1 VSHAPP
7 AGGLGGREPGPRV
20 LCVDDEPL
28 VLGLMTRLLET
39 QNAYVRAVGS
49 PREALVAFANDR
61 FDLVITDIRMPRM
74 DGHDLVAEIRARD
87 PAVPILVATGQAS
100 VDTAMR
106 SLREG
111 ATGMLL
117 KPFTGEEFRT
127 EVRAALDRSRIRH
140 DALQY
145 RFMTPILDGVALALT
160 AAIEARDLETGEHC
174 QQLGWMGERVAALM
188 GCSEQE
194 RTTIRIGGYLHD
206 VGKIAIADRLLLK
219 ADRLTEDE
227 YAEMQRHAAIGG
239 DIVSTHVAMA
249 GIASVVRHHHERYD
263 GLGYPDHLVGDAI
276 PLGARIIAIADAISA
291 MTNDRPYHRATSLD
305 EAWAEV
311 QRGSGRQF
319 DPAVVEVYREV
330 VGTDI
335 VDAPAVTQGTTIAIV
350 SRRPDGSPID
360 DRMVATLRPSRI
372 ASAPF
377 AAPETSA
384 PGPETSRSAR

>member
-1 VSHAPP
+1 
-7 AGGLGGREPGPRV
+7 V

-39 QNAYVRAVGS
+39 QNAHVRAVGS

-74 DGHDLVAEIRARD
+74 DGHDLLAEIRARD
-87 PAVPILVATGQAS
+87 PAVPILVATGHAS
-100 VDTAMR
+100 VDSAIR
-106 SLREG
+106 LLREG

-117 KPFTGEEFRT
+117 KPFTGEEFRN
-127 EVRAALDRSRIRH
+127 EVRAALERSRVRH

-206 VGKIAIADRLLLK
+206 VGKIAIADRLLLT
-219 ADRLTEDE
+219 ADRLTDDE
-227 YAEMQRHAAIGG
+227 YAEMQRHAEIGG

-263 GLGYPDHLVGDAI
+263 GLGYPDHLVGDSI
-276 PLGARIIAIADAISA
+276 PIGARIIAIADAISA
-291 MTNDRPYHRATSLD
+291 MTNDRPYHRAMSLD
-305 EAWAEV
+305 EAWTEI
-311 QRGSGRQF
+311 QRGAARQF

-335 VDAPAVTQGTTIAIV
+335 VPAPEGTLGTTIAIV
-350 SRRPDGSPID
+350 SRRPDGTPID
-360 DRMVATLRPSRI
+360 ERMTATLRPSRI
-372 ASAPF
+372 ASSPLPP
-377 AAPETSA
+377 PE
-384 PGPETSRSAR
+384 PSRPAS

>member
-1 VSHAPP
+1 
-7 AGGLGGREPGPRV
+7 LDPGPRV

-28 VLGLMTRLLET
+28 VLDLMARLLET
-39 QNAYVRAVGS
+39 QGAHVTSVGS
-49 PREALVAFANDR
+49 PREALVAFASDR

-74 DGHDLVAEIRARD
+74 DGHDLLAEIRARD
-87 PAVPILVATGQAS
+87 PAVPILVATGHAS
-100 VDTAMR
+100 VDIAIR

-127 EVRAALDRSRIRH
+127 EVRAALERSRVRH

-174 QQLGWMGERVAALM
+174 QQLGWMGERVATLM

-206 VGKIAIADRLLLK
+206 IGKIAIADRLLLK
-219 ADRLTEDE
+219 ADRLTDDE
-227 YAEMQRHAAIGG
+227 YAEMQRHAEIGG

-249 GIASVVRHHHERYD
+249 GIAAVVRHHHERFD
-263 GLGYPDHLVGDAI
+263 GRGYPDRLAGDAI

-291 MTNDRPYHRATSLD
+291 MTNDRPYHRSMALD
-305 EAWAEV
+305 EAWSEV
-311 QRGSGRQF
+311 QRGSARQF
-319 DPAVVEVYREV
+319 DPSVVEVYRAV

-335 VDAPAVTQGTTIAIV
+335 VAAPAGTVGTTIAIV
-350 SRRPDGSPID
+350 PGRSDGGAVDARLPS
-360 DRMVATLRPSRI
+360 ALRPSRI
-372 ASAPF
+372 ASSPLGP
-377 AAPETSA
+377 PES
-384 PGPETSRSAR
+384 GQVSGARPV